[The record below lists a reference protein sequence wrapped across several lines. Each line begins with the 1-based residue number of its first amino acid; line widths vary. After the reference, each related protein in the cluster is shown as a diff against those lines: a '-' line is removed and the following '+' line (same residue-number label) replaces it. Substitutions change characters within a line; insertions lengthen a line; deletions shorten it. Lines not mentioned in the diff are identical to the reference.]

1 MKNYIVLF
9 LLFFLSF
16 NSLAQNSD
24 RIFKSA
30 SMQNGGILDIEVI
43 DGRYRIQFYNSK
55 IIETSFIPKGEDF
68 KENSHAVV
76 LKSNFLD
83 IKLKES
89 SSFVNF
95 SSKGIKVKVQKVP
108 FKISYF
114 YKEKEVTS
122 EKNRVFKRYYSRKNS
137 IKPYF

>member
-68 KENSHAVV
+68 
-76 LKSNFLD
+76 
-83 IKLKES
+83 
-89 SSFVNF
+89 
-95 SSKGIKVKVQKVP
+95 
-108 FKISYF
+108 
-114 YKEKEVTS
+114 
-122 EKNRVFKRYYSRKNS
+122 
-137 IKPYF
+137 